1 MIRPA
6 TPADADALLPLM
18 HAFAQVHGHA
28 FDHGWMAGAL
38 APLLADPSL
47 GLVLVVDVAERLRGY
62 AVLTWGWSL
71 ESGGREAL
79 LDEIFVEPRGQGLG
93 SQLLQAVL
101 DASRAAEAKV
111 LFLET
116 EAPNERVRTW
126 YARHGFAKETSIW
139 MRLPLDGQ

>member
-1 MIRPA
+1 MIRRA

-18 HAFAQVHGHA
+18 EAFADVHGHA
-28 FDHGWMAGAL
+28 YDRDWAAGAL
-38 APLLADPSL
+38 APLLANPSL
-47 GLVLVVDVAERLRGY
+47 GVVLVVDVDDRLRGY

-79 LDEIFVEPRGQGLG
+79 LDEIFVESRGQGLG

-101 DASRAAEAKV
+101 DACRAAETKV

-116 EAPNERVRTW
+116 EAANERVRTW
-126 YARHGFAKETSIW
+126 YARHGFAQETSIW
-139 MRLPLDGQ
+139 MRLPLEGR